1 MVFFFQQPGSAG
13 SLPLPGLGP
22 VSDSDEERQRRAYR
36 AALLSVYLNTETRS
50 PMGPLPPTLPS
61 FLPPP
66 MSVETAYAT
75 IRERLT
81 GESQRMARNL
91 AASRLVKVLMTSPE
105 KPGIA
110 GRPLDAEA
118 GLYSLLGTEGVRT
131 LNRNLATMLNL
142 FHASLDASKQTVGS
156 RGRRGP
162 GSELDSV
169 RALSGGVSVPDWLI
183 DRATW
188 GLTEPPPVETLFEP
202 CEGFS
207 VMPLRTLVTD
217 VQVGSLVHLS
227 YQRLAE
233 QTDPRSWGRSPFWRA
248 AYAVARDGGGFTR
261 TRPPGALG
269 ESWRGT
275 FYEYVDWNWDER
287 SLASFQCYLDI
298 AFEADPV
305 ARSISLHFR
314 LHSCQGSLLYS
325 RLSQTGIDADH
336 GRQTVRLLDEVDAQ
350 AAPETPVWFS
360 LCTSKALRYTDI
372 LDRLTPHQG
381 PPGAGA
387 FLSYMAP
394 IVAGL
399 WVNDLVH
406 GNLYAVEIGG
416 RR

>member
-1 MVFFFQQPGSAG
+1 MVLFFQQPGSVG
-13 SLPLPGLGP
+13 SLPLPGLGS
-22 VSDSDEERQRRAYR
+22 VSSDEARQRRAYR
-36 AALLSVYLNTETRS
+36 AALLSVFLNTEPRS
-50 PMGPLPPTLPS
+50 SLGPLPPFLPS

-66 MSVETAYAT
+66 MPVETAYAT
-75 IRERLT
+75 IRQQLT
-81 GESQRMARNL
+81 GESHRKASNI
-91 AASRLVKVLMTSPE
+91 AASRLLKVLLSSPE

-110 GRPLDAEA
+110 DRPLDAEA
-118 GLYSLLGTEGVRT
+118 GLYALLGAQGVQT
-131 LNRNLATMLNL
+131 LDRNLATLLNL
-142 FHASLDASKQTVGS
+142 FRGHLDASRQTGDS

-162 GSELDSV
+162 RSELGSV
-169 RALSGGVSVPDWLI
+169 RALSVGVSVPDWLI

-188 GLTEPPPVETLFEP
+188 GLTEMPPVETLFEP
-202 CEGFS
+202 CKGFS
-207 VMPLRTLVTD
+207 MMPLRTLVTD

-233 QTDPRSWGRSPFWRA
+233 QTDPRSWGRSPFWKA
-248 AYAVARDGGGFTR
+248 AYPVDLSGGGFTQ
-261 TRPPGALG
+261 THPPAAMG

-287 SLASFQCYLDI
+287 ALASFQCFLAI
-298 AFEADPV
+298 AFEADPL
-305 ARSISLHFR
+305 ARSISLRFT

-336 GRQTVRLLDEVDAQ
+336 GRQLVHLLDAEDAQ

-381 PPGAGA
+381 PPGTGA
-387 FLSYMAP
+387 FLSYLAP